1 MLPEKDLVC
10 LLDANI
16 YGALGFLR
24 QLSFVH
30 GGESRP
36 KKRNGRAIA
45 SCLVFHSWHR
55 NSVTFFS
62 EIPRSVPQEV
72 HSWTGRWIHRRYW
85 QKGNGGTLKF
95 RMIWV
100 VLKSVRAWPWGVLP
114 ATCQSCHP
122 CSLALQV
129 SAVVGDSVTWH
140 PGRGFPS
147 PCWNPRRWANS
158 TLSFTN

>member
-1 MLPEKDLVC
+1 MEPLASKDSYPSCMVERADQRREMGEPSQAVLSSTHDIGI
-10 LLDANI
+10 LLRF
-16 YGALGFLR
+16 FLR
-24 QLSFVH
+24 YREVS
-30 GGESRP
+30 
-36 KKRNGRAIA
+36 
-45 SCLVFHSWHR
+45 
-55 NSVTFFS
+55 
-62 EIPRSVPQEV
+62 PQEV

-95 RMIWV
+95 RMLWV
-100 VLKSVRAWPWGVLP
+100 VLKSVRAWPWGVSP